1 VTLKAECL
9 QHSGSFKFRGA
20 YNRLAQIPARNR
32 VAGVVAWSSGNHAQG
47 VAAAGRLLGI
57 PTTIVMPR
65 DAPASKRRNTL
76 QFGSEIIDYDRQ
88 RESRE
93 EIGRELARSR
103 GATIVAP
110 YDDYQVMAGQGTC
123 GLELLRQH
131 EALGC
136 TPDIVLVSCGG
147 GGLCAG
153 IATAITSKHPHIE
166 VYAVEPAGFDDHRRS
181 LQSGVRE
188 TNAASGSALCD
199 ALLAP
204 QPGELTF
211 PINQRLL
218 SGALAVTDDDVKAAM
233 RFAFEHFKIVVEP
246 GGAAAL
252 AALLSA
258 KIDAHGKRVC
268 VVVSGGNVDPET
280 YARIIAPGA

>member
-20 YNRLAQIPARNR
+20 YNRLAQIPARDR

-65 DAPASKRRNTL
+65 DAPAIKRRNTL
-76 QFGSEIIDYDRQ
+76 QFGSEIIDYDQQ

-93 EIGRELARSR
+93 DIGRELARSR

-188 TNAASGSALCD
+188 TNAASGPALCD

-258 KIDAHGKRVC
+258 KVDAHGKRVC